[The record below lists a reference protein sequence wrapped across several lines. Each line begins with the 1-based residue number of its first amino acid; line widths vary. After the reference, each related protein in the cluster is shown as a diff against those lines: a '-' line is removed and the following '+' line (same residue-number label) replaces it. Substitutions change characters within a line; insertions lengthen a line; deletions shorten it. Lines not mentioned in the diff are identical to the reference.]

1 MSGNLNSGSV
11 NIKLN
16 STNVDYYA
24 GELVFLNVITFRS
37 NAFEVKSVDGHSS
50 GIIHCEDPKALEVKA
65 LIDS

>member
-1 MSGNLNSGSV
+1 M
-11 NIKLN
+11 KLN
-16 STNVDYYA
+16 VTNVDYYA